1 MASCIHGFGRIAA
14 VAILANGLAKG
25 GSGRLLLTG
34 SNSYSG
40 GTRLAGAGGSIALGT
55 VRRIG
60 PLPDFDL

>member
-1 MASCIHGFGRIAA
+1 MASCIHGCGRIAA

-25 GSGRLLLTG
+25 GSGRLMQTG
-34 SNSYSG
+34 SNSDPG
-40 GTRLAGAGGSIALGT
+40 GTRLAGARGSIALGA